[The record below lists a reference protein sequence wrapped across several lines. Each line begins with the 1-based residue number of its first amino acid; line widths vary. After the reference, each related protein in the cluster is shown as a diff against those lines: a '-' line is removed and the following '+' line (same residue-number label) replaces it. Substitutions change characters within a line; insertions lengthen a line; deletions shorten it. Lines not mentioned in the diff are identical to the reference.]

1 MNATGK
7 LMAVGWDGRMDLQV
21 AQHAGWHTH
30 TPPPPGDRPLMR
42 DTVVLTTLE
51 VKMHDVRVVL
61 ASTSYTAPPKKLA
74 CAVQAAAD
82 HSKSSPHDCGRRA
95 NTLHHEDA
103 CGTLAWRR
111 QRRCGE
117 GGGWRRRRG
126 GVGKEARESLQAAP
140 PYRVAGEVG
149 GRDDELPVR
158 AQGQRSQSDFTVN
171 LRMKHPHCT
180 GTGVRSGIPEA
191 PPARPRS
198 HATQDM
204 VVAQRW
210 HHLSSPRH
218 HMCPQSCW

>member
-21 AQHAGWHTH
+21 AKHAGWHTH

-117 GGGWRRRRG
+117 GGGG
-126 GVGKEARESLQAAP
+126 GEDE
-140 PYRVAGEVG
+140 EVWAKKLVT
-149 GRDDELPVR
+149 RCRQLLP
-158 AQGQRSQSDFTVN
+158 TVLLVKLEEEMMN
-171 LRMKHPHCT
+171 
-180 GTGVRSGIPEA
+180 
-191 PPARPRS
+191 
-198 HATQDM
+198 
-204 VVAQRW
+204 
-210 HHLSSPRH
+210 SP
-218 HMCPQSCW
+218 